1 MHEPVVGRPRADRR
15 PSDNGVTVVG
25 KYARRSLPGTQSAE
39 QVLPVLPGL
48 HLRIPAAEAVGK
60 APAGRCSLL
69 LGCEEK
75 PKVTK
80 AILAGRCDVEGHA
93 FTLETGGEAR
103 QNADVRILS
112 IDQGTSGTKAIVVD
126 DGDAVGLAEVAV
138 HPSHPSPGAVEQ
150 DPHEL
155 LDSVL
160 SAGRQALSAAGG
172 TVDAV
177 ALANQGETVLAWDAG
192 SGEPLTAAIVW
203 QDSRAQAICDEL
215 RDHTE
220 LVHERT
226 GLVLDPYFSAPKAAW
241 LRRNLTRDGVVTTTD
256 TWLVHH
262 LTGEFVTD
270 VTTASR
276 SLVLDLDA
284 VRWSD
289 ELLTLFG
296 LEDEQL
302 PRLVP
307 NDEVVGTTS
316 AFGGEL
322 PLAGLVVD
330 QQAALF
336 AEGCLAPGSTK
347 CTYGTGAFLL
357 SNTGERAI
365 RSGHGLTASVGW
377 QTRHGTEYCLD
388 GQVFTAASAV
398 QWLAQLGL
406 VPDAQSLDAVA
417 APSSGDVTFIPA
429 LAGLAAP
436 WWRSEARGSFQGL
449 SLATSRGQLVRA
461 VAEGVAATVAALVS
475 VIGDDT
481 GTVPASLRVDGGLTR
496 SAVLMQA
503 QADVLQIPVEVFPS
517 PHATALGAAAFAD
530 LALDPTETLAEA
542 LGDTVPAAVFHPQ
555 WSADQ
560 AAEFMSRWRRSADH
574 VAEVGL

>member
-1 MHEPVVGRPRADRR
+1 MR
-15 PSDNGVTVVG
+15 
-25 KYARRSLPGTQSAE
+25 
-39 QVLPVLPGL
+39 
-48 HLRIPAAEAVGK
+48 
-60 APAGRCSLL
+60 
-69 LGCEEK
+69 
-75 PKVTK
+75 
-80 AILAGRCDVEGHA
+80 ILA
-93 FTLETGGEAR
+93 
-103 QNADVRILS
+103 

-126 DGDAVGLAEVAV
+126 GGDAVSLAEVAV

-160 SAGRQALSAAGG
+160 SAGRQALNAAGG
-172 TVDAV
+172 GVDAV
-177 ALANQGETVLAWDAG
+177 ALANQGETVLAWDVG
-192 SGEPLTAAIVW
+192 SGEPLSPAIVW
-203 QDSRAQAICDEL
+203 QDSRAQGICDEL
-215 RDHTE
+215 QAHSE

-241 LRRNLTRDGVVTTTD
+241 LRRNRTRDGVVTTTD

-262 LTGEFVTD
+262 LSGEFVTD

-289 ELLTLFG
+289 ELLALFG

-302 PRLVP
+302 PRLVS
-307 NDEVVGTTS
+307 NDEVAGMTS

-322 PLAGLVVD
+322 PARGSRRRPAGRAVRRGLSGAGQHQVHVRHRCVP
-330 QQAALF
+330 ALQHRRT
-336 AEGCLAPGSTK
+336 LDPL
-347 CTYGTGAFLL
+347 GARPHRVGRVADPTRDGVLP
-357 SNTGERAI
+357 R
-365 RSGHGLTASVGW
+365 RSGVHRGVRRALVGASSGFSPTRSRWTPWRRRPVVMSPSSLRSRVW
-377 QTRHGTEYCLD
+377 RRHG
-388 GQVFTAASAV
+388 G
-398 QWLAQLGL
+398 GRRH
-406 VPDAQSLDAVA
+406 VA
-417 APSSGDVTFIPA
+417 
-429 LAGLAAP
+429 
-436 WWRSEARGSFQGL
+436 SFQGL

-530 LALDPTETLAEA
+530 LALDPTQTLAEA
-542 LGDTVPAAVFHPQ
+542 SGATVPAARLPPAVVCRPGGGVHGTLAPKC
-555 WSADQ
+555 
-560 AAEFMSRWRRSADH
+560 
-574 VAEVGL
+574 